1 MAISKEGIPRGGG
14 TVGTDVTLCKNG
26 FSSKISNV
34 FKNIHQNKE
43 TLSKTTIE
51 WKPFPNI
58 LFWNNVKYSP
68 LKIEEWGEGLVRTG
82 WNPTVTRNF
91 PLYQEIFSCDK
102 KFLSM
107 TR

>member
-1 MAISKEGIPRGGG
+1 MGS
-14 TVGTDVTLCKNG
+14 DVTLCKNW

-34 FKNIHQNKE
+34 FKNIHRNKE

-82 WNPTVTRNF
+82 WNPTVTRN
-91 PLYQEIFSCDK
+91 S
-102 KFLSM
+102 FL
-107 TR
+107 

>member
-1 MAISKEGIPRGGG
+1 MGS
-14 TVGTDVTLCKNG
+14 DVTLCKNG

-68 LKIEEWGEGLVRTG
+68 LKIEEWGEGLVQTG
-82 WNPTVTRNF
+82 WNPTVTRNSF
-91 PLYQEIFSCDK
+91 LWQEISLCIK
-102 KFLSM
+102 KFSPV
-107 TR
+107 TRNFFL